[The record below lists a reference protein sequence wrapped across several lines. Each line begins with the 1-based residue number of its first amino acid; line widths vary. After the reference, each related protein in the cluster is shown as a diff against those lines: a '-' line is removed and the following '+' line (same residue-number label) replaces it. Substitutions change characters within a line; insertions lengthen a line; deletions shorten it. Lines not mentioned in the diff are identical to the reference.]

1 MKNKNTQNE
10 KVELAVKIEEVFDL
24 VDRGV
29 LNSSE
34 EVIAQFE
41 GYNVDKEL
49 LTELVKEEFGEGS
62 TERFWDELEE
72 LD

>member
-10 KVELAVKIEEVFDL
+10 KVELADKIEEVFDL

-41 GYNVDKEL
+41 GYNVDKNL

>member
-24 VDRGV
+24 VERGEF
-29 LNSSE
+29 NSPE

-41 GYNVDKEL
+41 GYNVDKDL
-49 LTELVKEEFGEGS
+49 LTEIVNEEFTEGYS
-62 TERFWDELEE
+62 ERWEELEE
-72 LD
+72 LV

>member
-24 VDRGV
+24 VDRGA
-29 LNSSE
+29 LNSAE

-41 GYNVDKEL
+41 GYNVDKNL
-49 LTELVKEEFGEGS
+49 LTEIVNEEFEEGYS
-62 TERFWDELEE
+62 ERWEE
-72 LD
+72 LVELV

>member
-10 KVELAVKIEEVFDL
+10 KIELADKIEEVFDL

-41 GYNVDKEL
+41 GYNVDKNL